1 MLINTDLTSISMKLR
16 KGDFLTICSNAVDQ
30 SFIAWVC
37 VTAISKSRE
46 IDKVMG
52 LKLGADNSGISIRS

>member
-1 MLINTDLTSISMKLR
+1 MKLR

-37 VTAISKSRE
+37 VTAISKSQE

-52 LKLGADNSGISIRS
+52 LKLGAGDSGISIRS